1 MDTIKS
7 LARIG
12 AICGFI
18 GLAIFFGIA
27 ILLEQLLWQN
37 LNLDST
43 EQFLSAMGRSPYY
56 ELIVGEHLVLG
67 LAMLLLAVAF
77 FGLHRLL
84 TYERSRITVTIGSA
98 FGIIAC
104 AIMVI
109 QATVQGTIMGRMG
122 TSYLKAA
129 SDPER
134 QSVVAL
140 YKGLR
145 LFDQGIDLAFDTFFF
160 FGWIVLA
167 FAMTSDKH
175 FGKVLGSLGI
185 LLFGVAV
192 IVNARSAPLP
202 PSFEMSPIVSLWVLA
217 VYIQMLRAARSVPGV
232 DEVRLNTRSVS
243 S

>member
-37 LNLDST
+37 LNLEST

-185 LLFGVAV
+185 LLFGIAV
-192 IVNARSAPLP
+192 IVNAWSAPLP